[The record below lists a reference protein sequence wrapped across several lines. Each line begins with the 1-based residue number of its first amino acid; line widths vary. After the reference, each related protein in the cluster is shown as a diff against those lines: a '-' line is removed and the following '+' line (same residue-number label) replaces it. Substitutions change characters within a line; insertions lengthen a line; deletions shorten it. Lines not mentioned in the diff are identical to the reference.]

1 MAHGVHC
8 SMPDTTQLRTRCK
21 DATARVQECG
31 ADAVSH
37 GATGKGNDQIRF
49 ELGYYA
55 LKPDVKVIAPWREWD
70 LNSRTKLISYAE
82 AAGIEVPSQKR
93 GAASQPVRA

>member
-1 MAHGVHC
+1 
-8 SMPDTTQLRTRCK
+8 MPARRRLLCGDTRQH
-21 DATARVQECG
+21 VQECG

-70 LNSRTKLISYAE
+70 LNSRTKLIAYAE
-82 AAGIEVPSQKR
+82 DAGIEVPQQKR
-93 GAASQPVRA
+93 GALPFCTFFSLSHT